1 MSLADRLAKAQ
12 QRDRISEVRARV
24 QERLV
29 ESLGPRL
36 YDATLSDTELEGLV
50 HQRLRE
56 LLDDEEGPLSAQEKL
71 LIVRQIGDSV
81 LGLGPLE
88 PFVRDPEV
96 TEIMVNNWDT
106 IYVERAGK
114 LYWTGTKFHDEQQL
128 RRTIDKIV
136 GKVGRRVDE
145 ASPYVDARLPDGSRV
160 NAVIPP
166 LSIDGPAL
174 TIRKFAADPY
184 QADDLIEFGTMT
196 SPVSQFLEACVRGRI
211 NVLVA
216 GGTGAGKTTTL
227 NVISSFIPDDERI
240 LTIEDAAELKLQQPH
255 VVRLESRPPNIEGK
269 GQVTIRDL
277 VRNALRMR
285 PDRIVVGEV
294 RGAEALDMLQAMNTG
309 HDGSV
314 STIHCNSPRDA
325 LSRLETI
332 TMMAGMELSNR
343 AIREQIASAIQ
354 LIVYQQR
361 LKDGTRRFTHVTEVA
376 GMEGEVITLQ
386 DIFLFDFS
394 AGIDDEGR
402 FQRAPEVHGPATE
415 VPGQAGRARRVRR
428 ARALRTGAEGRSDG
442 SGGHLLDVLHRADP
456 HRGGGRSGRR
466 SSSAWF
472 LLGSAARAK
481 KDREVEARMRAVI
494 APCTATDG
502 CRRAADRCGYRV
514 DPRQR
519 DPVREAVRRFA
530 WVQRPARRR
539 AGSRR
544 GLPPVGRVRRRLGRR
559 GAASSA
565 SSAPRCFATRSSR

>member
-196 SPVSQFLEACVRGRI
+196 SPVAQFLEACVRGRI

-255 VVRLESRPPNIEGK
+255 VIRLESRPPNIEGK
-269 GQVTIRDL
+269 GQITIRDL
-277 VRNALRMR
+277 VRNSLRMR

-325 LSRLETI
+325 LSRLESI

-394 AGIDDEGR
+394 AGIDEEGR
-402 FQRAPEVHGPATE
+402 FRGRLKSTGLRPKFLDKLAERGVYVEPELF
-415 VPGQAGRARRVRR
+415 
-428 ARALRTGAEGRSDG
+428 ALES
-442 SGGHLLDVLHRADP
+442 
-456 HRGGGRSGRR
+456 
-466 SSSAWF
+466 
-472 LLGSAARAK
+472 
-481 KDREVEARMRAVI
+481 REV
-494 APCTATDG
+494 
-502 CRRAADRCGYRV
+502 
-514 DPRQR
+514 
-519 DPVREAVRRFA
+519 
-530 WVQRPARRR
+530 
-539 AGSRR
+539 
-544 GLPPVGRVRRRLGRR
+544 
-559 GAASSA
+559 
-565 SSAPRCFATRSSR
+565 

>member
-12 QRDRISEVRARV
+12 QRDRISDVRARV

-136 GKVGRRVDE
+136 AKVGRRVDE

-160 NAVIPP
+160 NAIIPP

-196 SPVSQFLEACVRGRI
+196 SPVAQFLEACVRGRI

-255 VVRLESRPPNIEGK
+255 VIRLESRPPNIEGK
-269 GQVTIRDL
+269 GQITIRDL
-277 VRNALRMR
+277 VRNSLRMR

-394 AGIDDEGR
+394 AGIDEEGR
-402 FQRAPEVHGPATE
+402 FRGRLKSTGLRPKFLDKLAERGVYVEPELF
-415 VPGQAGRARRVRR
+415 
-428 ARALRTGAEGRSDG
+428 ALES
-442 SGGHLLDVLHRADP
+442 
-456 HRGGGRSGRR
+456 
-466 SSSAWF
+466 
-472 LLGSAARAK
+472 
-481 KDREVEARMRAVI
+481 REV
-494 APCTATDG
+494 
-502 CRRAADRCGYRV
+502 
-514 DPRQR
+514 
-519 DPVREAVRRFA
+519 
-530 WVQRPARRR
+530 
-539 AGSRR
+539 
-544 GLPPVGRVRRRLGRR
+544 
-559 GAASSA
+559 
-565 SSAPRCFATRSSR
+565 